1 VRTTTLIGLLV
12 LLIALPGALSADV
25 RDQSQ
30 VKKGGELLEEE
41 LANAQRFEECMA
53 TYDSVRVAGDLDSLA
68 VVSAEIQTLMQE
80 ECERSMEI
88 AGAAK
93 KEAGQSRREGRRS
106 RRSRRDA
113 DDDEAQ
119 EVLRNVDDARDR
131 RDDKGDLE
139 SAAERAQRMSA
150 IMEEW
155 LGLQE
160 AVRSGDEEASA
171 ASGQL
176 LGEFAGFLTAQAEA
190 TEAEIK
196 EDKKEASEDRRHRRQ
211 DRRDDD

>member
-1 VRTTTLIGLLV
+1 MRSAILIWLMV

-25 RDQSQ
+25 RDQRQ

-41 LANAQRFEECMA
+41 VANAQRFDECIA

-68 VVSAEIQTLMQE
+68 AVSAEIQTLMQE
-80 ECERSMEI
+80 ECERSQEI
-88 AGAAK
+88 AGGAK

-119 EVLRNVDDARDR
+119 EIVRNVDDARDR
-131 RDDKGDLE
+131 RDDKKDLE
-139 SAAERAQRMSA
+139 SAADRAQRMSA
-150 IMEEW
+150 IMAEW

-160 AVRSGDEEASA
+160 AVRSGDEEAAA

-176 LGEFAGFLTAQAEA
+176 LEEFSGFLAAQAEA

-196 EDKKEASEDRRHRRQ
+196 EDKKESREDRRHRRQ